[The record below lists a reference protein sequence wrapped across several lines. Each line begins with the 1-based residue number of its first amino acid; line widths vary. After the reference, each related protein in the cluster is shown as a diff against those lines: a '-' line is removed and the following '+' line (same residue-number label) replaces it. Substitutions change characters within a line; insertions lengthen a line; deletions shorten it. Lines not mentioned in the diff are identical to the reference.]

1 MKKMMLLLSCACAIV
16 LGAFAG
22 EDEVTVKVSV
32 AGTVNNSALKKQCEV
47 KGKLFQ
53 QALQDIDKAA
63 TMAPREPLYLAEK
76 ASLQLR
82 VNMKEEALATAQQ
95 AIDLDPEYDEAYLL
109 KGLALIQTGKKKEG
123 LAAFEKAKDL
133 GNEQAASLIEKY
145 K

>member
-1 MKKMMLLLSCACAIV
+1 MTGRI
-16 LGAFAG
+16 GADFYYQR
-22 EDEVTVKVSV
+22 E
-32 AGTVNNSALKKQCEV
+32 QCEV

-53 QALQDIDKAA
+53 QALQDIDKTA

-82 VNMKEEALATAQQ
+82 VNMKQEALATAQQ